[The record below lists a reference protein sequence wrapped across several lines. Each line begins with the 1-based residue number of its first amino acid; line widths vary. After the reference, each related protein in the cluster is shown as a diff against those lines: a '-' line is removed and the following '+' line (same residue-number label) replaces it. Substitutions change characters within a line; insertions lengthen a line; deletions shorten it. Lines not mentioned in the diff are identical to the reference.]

1 MQNFFKLLILIYF
14 IFPTHSFAGTNIDDI
29 LSSHNDSNKNELISY
44 TSYTPNNFEEIFL
57 NSFKEN
63 PVTLIGQL
71 LLPEG
76 VGPFPVL
83 ILQHGTG
90 NVKNKKN
97 WYKDLSKS
105 LLSNGIGI
113 FINDSYKNRKLK
125 GSNLTLAPR
134 VVDGLF
140 ALQAV
145 ADHPKVDPNRIGIQ
159 GYSYGGMVAF
169 FTAYE
174 GLANIVDAK
183 YAAHMPVY
191 PGCDVVINHMNMT
204 NAPIRMII
212 AELDDY
218 ALAQDCIDY
227 GPKIGEIIIYE
238 GVHHG
243 FITGTGRDEF
253 LSDVGNF
260 NNCEPGYIQSDG
272 KWVYNGKV
280 REGSESDI
288 LSEIWEECGSMG
300 VHVGGTKVDQERL
313 IQDTLEFFLGALNL

>member
-105 LLSNGIGI
+105 LLSNGI
-113 FINDSYKNRKLK
+113 
-125 GSNLTLAPR
+125 LTL
-134 VVDGLF
+134 LW
-140 ALQAV
+140 LQ
-145 ADHPKVDPNRIGIQ
+145 
-159 GYSYGGMVAF
+159 
-169 FTAYE
+169 E
-174 GLANIVDAK
+174 
-183 YAAHMPVY
+183 
-191 PGCDVVINHMNMT
+191 
-204 NAPIRMII
+204 
-212 AELDDY
+212 
-218 ALAQDCIDY
+218 
-227 GPKIGEIIIYE
+227 
-238 GVHHG
+238 
-243 FITGTGRDEF
+243 
-253 LSDVGNF
+253 
-260 NNCEPGYIQSDG
+260 
-272 KWVYNGKV
+272 
-280 REGSESDI
+280 
-288 LSEIWEECGSMG
+288 
-300 VHVGGTKVDQERL
+300 
-313 IQDTLEFFLGALNL
+313 